1 MSQKIYT
8 NILQV
13 KLNGAKMPDQLA
25 QLMVAGWTDSSMNLP
40 SAFELTFS
48 DPYSDVT
55 KNFPQLAIG
64 TTVEMSV
71 FADGKPAKQ
80 PLITGDITAM
90 EVDADRGGR
99 TLRVRGYD
107 AAHRLQR
114 NRRVESY
121 KKMTASAIVQKI
133 AKNNKVKTGK
143 IDPTKAQYE
152 QATQPNI
159 TDWDFMTRL
168 AVENDVYLYVDRE
181 GSLQF
186 TKRLPASGAPPD
198 TTSSEKSPYVLE
210 FGTNALRCRVGV
222 TSAGQVDKVE
232 VRGWDEKNKRPLT
245 KESPATTTDGAK
257 IGVTPGEIT
266 KKFGK
271 ASLTGSDVPYTTQP
285 EVTTAAKAL
294 ADDVSSSFA
303 EMEVAVTGTPELG
316 PGVPVALKGA
326 GEPFEGQYTVT
337 AARHVFETGQQ
348 YLTWVEVSG
357 RQIRSLYGLASG
369 AASTTPV
376 IPGLANATVSNTQ
389 DPDNI
394 GRVKLKFP
402 WLSDSYESDWCR
414 VAQLG
419 GVDGGGLMVPANGDE
434 VLVGFDRGSLEHPY
448 VIAGLYNGKDKPT
461 RDPDRMDPVDTVG
474 KVNWRSIASRSGH
487 MVELLDART
496 RGKMGIRMRTGD
508 GLLSM
513 YLDQTKTTITV
524 DSKGKVS
531 ITGALDVDIKAG
543 GDLSLT
549 GGGAVNVQAGGALNL
564 KAGAE
569 LGLLVGGAA
578 TVTAGAALA
587 LTAGA
592 ELTMETTAN
601 INATA
606 ATITLE
612 GVVLA
617 NGVPVI

>member
-25 QLMVAGWTDSSMNLP
+25 QLMTSGWTDSSMNLP

-55 KNFPQLAIG
+55 KNFPQLTIG

-71 FADGKPAKQ
+71 IADGTTSKK

-90 EVDADRGGR
+90 EVDADRAGR

-133 AKNNKVKTGK
+133 AKTNKVKTGK
-143 IDPTKAQYE
+143 IDPTTTQYE

-168 AVENDVYLYVDRE
+168 AMENDVYVYVDRD

-186 TKRLPASGAPPD
+186 TKRLPASGAPSD
-198 TTSSEKSPYVLE
+198 TTSSEKSPFVLE
-210 FGTNALRCRVGV
+210 FGANALRCRVGV
-222 TSAGQVDKVE
+222 TSAGQVNTAE
-232 VRGWDEKNKRPLT
+232 VRGWDEKNKRALT
-245 KESPATTTDGAK
+245 KQSPATTTDGAK
-257 IGVTPGEIT
+257 IGVTPGKVIQ
-266 KKFGK
+266 KFGQ
-271 ASLTGSDVPYTTQP
+271 ASLTGSDIPYTTQA
-285 EVTTAAKAL
+285 EVNTASKGL

-376 IPGLANATVSNTQ
+376 IPGVANATVTNTQ
-389 DPDNI
+389 DPDKK

-402 WLSDSYESDWCR
+402 WLSDKYESDWCR

-419 GVDGGGLMVPANGDE
+419 GVGGGGLMTPAADDE

-461 RDPDRMDPVDTVG
+461 DDPDRMDPVDTVG
-474 KVNWRSIASRSGH
+474 KVNWRSIASREKH
-487 MVELLDART
+487 MIELLDART

-508 GLLSM
+508 GLLTM
-513 YLDQTKTTITV
+513 YLDQTTTTITV
-524 DSKGKVS
+524 DSKGGVS
-531 ITGALDVDIKAG
+531 ITGARNVDVKAG
-543 GDLSLT
+543 GELSLSA
-549 GGGAVNVQAGGALNL
+549 GGAVNVEAGGALNL
-564 KAGAE
+564 KAGGE
-569 LGLLVGGAA
+569 LGLQVGGAA
-578 TVTAGAALA
+578 TVTAGGLIAM
-587 LTAGA
+587 TAGA
-592 ELTMETTAN
+592 EITMETTAN
-601 INATA
+601 INEIAT
-606 ATITLE
+606 TITME

>member
-1 MSQKIYT
+1 
-8 NILQV
+8 
-13 KLNGAKMPDQLA
+13 
-25 QLMVAGWTDSSMNLP
+25 
-40 SAFELTFS
+40 
-48 DPYSDVT
+48 VT
-55 KNFPQLAIG
+55 KNYPQLAIG

-90 EVDADRGGR
+90 EVDADRAGR

-143 IDPTKAQYE
+143 IDPTKAQYD

-168 AVENDVYLYVDRE
+168 AMENDVYLYVDRE

-186 TKRLPASGAPPD
+186 TKRLAASGAPPD

-257 IGVTPGEIT
+257 IGVTPGEVT

-376 IPGLANATVSNTQ
+376 IPGLANATVTNTQ
-389 DPDNI
+389 DPDKN

-419 GVDGGGLMVPANGDE
+419 GVSGGGLMVPADGDE

-448 VIAGLYNGKDKPT
+448 VIAGLYNGKDQPT
-461 RDPDRMDPVDTVG
+461 KDPDRMDPVDTVG
-474 KVNWRSIASRSGH
+474 KVNWRSIASRTGH
-487 MVELLDART
+487 MVELLDAKT

-508 GLLSM
+508 GALTM
-513 YLDQTKTTITV
+513 FLDQTKSTITV
-524 DSKGKVS
+524 DSRGAVS
-531 ITGALDVDIKAG
+531 IKGGLSVSIEAI
-543 GDLSLT
+543 GDLNLK
-549 GGGAVNVQAGGALNL
+549 GGGAVNINAGGAVSIGAVGDVSL
-564 KAGAE
+564 KG
-569 LGLLVGGAA
+569 GGAA
-578 TVTAGAALA
+578 NIGAGGAVTVDAG
-587 LTAGA
+587 GA
-592 ELTMETTAN
+592 VQVGAIGTSAITSTTIELV
-601 INATA
+601 
-606 ATITLE
+606 
-612 GVVLA
+612 GVVTIDGLI
-617 NGVPVI
+617 PVVLPA

>member
-25 QLMVAGWTDSSMNLP
+25 QLMTSGWTDSSMNLP

-71 FADGKPAKQ
+71 IADGTQSKK

-90 EVDADRGGR
+90 EVDADRAGR

-133 AKNNKVKTGK
+133 AKTNNVKTGT
-143 IDPTKAQYE
+143 IDPTKTQYE

-168 AVENDVYLYVDRE
+168 AMENDVYVYVDRD
-181 GSLQF
+181 GKLQF
-186 TKRLPASGAPPD
+186 TKRPPASGAPPD
-198 TTSSEKSPYVLE
+198 TTSSEKSPFVLE
-210 FGTNALRCRVGV
+210 FGANALRCRVGV
-222 TSAGQVDKVE
+222 TSAGQVNTAE
-232 VRGWDEKNKRPLT
+232 VRGWDEKNKTALT
-245 KESPATTTDGAK
+245 KQSPATTTDGAK
-257 IGVTPGEIT
+257 IGVTPGEVI
-266 KKFGK
+266 KKFGQ
-271 ASLTGSDVPYTTQP
+271 ATITGTDIPYTTQP
-285 EVTTAAKAL
+285 EVTTASKGL

-376 IPGLANATVSNTQ
+376 IPGLANATVTNTQ
-389 DPDNI
+389 DPDKK

-402 WLSDSYESDWCR
+402 WLSDKYESDWCR

-419 GVDGGGLMVPANGDE
+419 GVGGGGLMTPAPDDE

-448 VIAGLYNGKDKPT
+448 VIAGLYNGKDEPT
-461 RDPDRMDPVDTVG
+461 KDPDRMDPVDTVG
-474 KVNWRSIASRSGH
+474 KVNWRSIASREKH
-487 MVELLDART
+487 MIELLDART

-524 DSKGKVS
+524 DSKGAVS
-531 ITGALDVDIKAG
+531 ITGALNVSIEAG
-543 GDLSLT
+543 GDLALK
-549 GGGAVNVQAGGALNL
+549 GGGAVTIGAGGAVNI
-564 KAGAE
+564 
-569 LGLLVGGAA
+569 
-578 TVTAGAALA
+578 
-587 LTAGA
+587 TAGA
-592 ELTMETTAN
+592 EIGL
-601 INATA
+601 NATGVLTTESVGITTIKSVGPIA
-606 ATITLE
+606 IDAGSAVQVGAPDITLV
-612 GVVLA
+612 GIVTA